1 MKQPEVIQ
9 LAVTRIITWI
19 ITCSDPSQYYSD
31 LMSDAIEKAYEEL
44 KERAKSK
51 KLALVGV
58 NQTIQTTLGGNFFVF
73 TVVLVGSAVDAEAVA
88 MQQRLQQFD
97 PRAGLKH

>member
-1 MKQPEVIQ
+1 MKQPEIIQ
-9 LAVTRIITWI
+9 LAVTKV
-19 ITCSDPSQYYSD
+19 ITCIDPPQYYSNS
-31 LMSDAIEKAYEEL
+31 LSNAVENAYEEL
-44 KERAKSK
+44 KERVKQRN
-51 KLALVGV
+51 LALVGV
-58 NQTIQTTLGGNFFVF
+58 NQTIQTTLGGNYYVF

>member
-9 LAVTRIITWI
+9 LAITKV
-19 ITCSDPSQYYSD
+19 ITCTDPPQYYSD
-31 LMSDAIEKAYEEL
+31 LMSDAIENAYEEL
-44 KERAKSK
+44 KNRAKLRQ
-51 KLALVGV
+51 LALVGV
-58 NQTIQTTLGGNFFVF
+58 NQTIQTSFHEDRFVF
-73 TVVLVGSAVDAEAVA
+73 TIVLVGSAVDAEAVA